1 MREEPAWGA
10 GRPAR
15 SLAVSEASISV
26 NGQASD
32 SSSSRD
38 RVQGSSVQ
46 FRGATRVFP
55 GNDVP
60 AVNDVTMD
68 IAPGELVVL
77 LGTSG
82 SGKTT
87 LLKMVNR
94 LEEPTSGTILVNG
107 ENVQS
112 LPAASLRRHIG
123 YVIQQAGLFPHMR
136 VRDNVAVVPRLL
148 KWDKALIEARVVE
161 LLDLVGL
168 PDHAFGQR
176 YPTQLSG
183 GEQQRIG
190 LARALAAE
198 PPTLL
203 MDEPFG
209 ALDAITRRRL
219 QDELR
224 RIHKLLAPTILFV
237 THDVDEAI
245 RLADRIAVMRGGK
258 LLQVGTPLDLI
269 LHPADEF
276 VSDLVGANDA
286 IRRMR
291 LIPVEAAIL
300 PGDATSAN
308 GHPRLESG
316 ATLHEA
322 FNLLLLENH
331 DSLAVTDGSGE
342 VRGMVTMESLREA
355 VNGNT
360 PDPSAEP
367 LTAG

>member
-1 MREEPAWGA
+1 
-10 GRPAR
+10 
-15 SLAVSEASISV
+15 
-26 NGQASD
+26 
-32 SSSSRD
+32 
-38 RVQGSSVQ
+38 
-46 FRGATRVFP
+46 
-55 GNDVP
+55 
-60 AVNDVTMD
+60 VNDVTMD

-94 LEEPTSGTILVNG
+94 LVEPTSGTILVNG
-107 ENVQS
+107 EDVQL
-112 LPAASLRRHIG
+112 LPAPLLRRHIG
-123 YVIQQAGLFPHMR
+123 YVIQQAGLFPHMS

-148 KWDKALIEARVVE
+148 KWDKQRIDARVVE
-161 LLDLVGL
+161 LLELVGL
-168 PDHAFGQR
+168 PDSTFGGR
-176 YPTQLSG
+176 FPTQLSG
-183 GEQQRIG
+183 GEQQRVG
-190 LARALAAE
+190 LARALAAR

-224 RIHKLLAPTILFV
+224 RIHSILAPTILFV

-269 LHPADEF
+269 LHPADDF
-276 VSDLVGANDA
+276 VADLIGANDA

-291 LIPVEAAIL
+291 LIPVDAAIL
-300 PGDATSAN
+300 PGTPQSVN

-322 FNLLLLENH
+322 FNLLLLDSH
-331 DSLAVTDGSGE
+331 DSLAVTGPTGE
-342 VRGMVTMESLREA
+342 IRGMVTMESLREA
-355 VNGNT
+355 VNGSSA
-360 PDPSAEP
+360 DPVTEP
-367 LTAG
+367 LSAG

>member
-1 MREEPAWGA
+1 MT
-10 GRPAR
+10 
-15 SLAVSEASISV
+15 EASISA
-26 NGQASD
+26 NGQPAA
-32 SSSSRD
+32 SSSGD
-38 RVQGSSVQ
+38 RVQGGAVQ
-46 FRGATRVFP
+46 FRGATRIFP
-55 GNDVP
+55 GNDIP

-107 ENVQS
+107 QNVQS
-112 LPAASLRRHIG
+112 LPAPTLRRHIG

-148 KWDKALIEARVVE
+148 KWNKPLIDARVIE

-168 PDHAFGQR
+168 PDHTFGHR
-176 YPTQLSG
+176 YPSQLSG
-183 GEQQRIG
+183 GEQQRVG

-224 RIHKLLAPTILFV
+224 RIHEILAPTILFV

-258 LLQVGTPLDLI
+258 LLQVGTPLELI
-269 LHPADEF
+269 QHPADDF

-291 LIPVEAAIL
+291 LIPVEAAIM
-300 PGDATSAN
+300 PGIPMTASD
-308 GHPRLESG
+308 HPRLESG

-322 FNLLLLENH
+322 LNLLLLENH
-331 DSLAVTDGSGE
+331 DSLAVINGSGE
-342 VRGMVTMESLREA
+342 VQGVVTMESLREA
-355 VNGNT
+355 VTGNGAG
-360 PDPSAEP
+360 PAAEP

>member
-1 MREEPAWGA
+1 MACSPGIT
-10 GRPAR
+10 
-15 SLAVSEASISV
+15 EANIDA
-26 NGQASD
+26 NGQSTD
-32 SSSSRD
+32 ESSRD
-38 RVQGSSVQ
+38 RIHGSAVQ
-46 FRGATRVFP
+46 FRGASKLFP

-60 AVNDVTMD
+60 SVDDVTMD
-68 IAPGELVVL
+68 VAPGELVVL

-94 LEEPTSGTILVNG
+94 LVEPTSGTILVNG

-112 LPAASLRRHIG
+112 LPAPTLRRQIG

-148 KWDKALIEARVVE
+148 KWDKPLIEVRVTQ

-168 PDHAFGQR
+168 PDDTFGDR
-176 YPTQLSG
+176 YPAQLSG
-183 GEQQRIG
+183 GEQQRVG

-224 RIHKLLAPTILFV
+224 RVHRILKPTILFV
-237 THDVDEAI
+237 THDVDEAV
-245 RLADRIAVMRGGK
+245 RLADRIAVMRAGR
-258 LLQVGTPLDLI
+258 LLQVGTPLELI
-269 LHPADEF
+269 LHPADDF

-291 LIPVEAAIL
+291 LIPVRAAML
-300 PGDATSAN
+300 PGSTGPAN
-308 GHPRLESG
+308 GEPRLEAG

-331 DSLAVTDGSGE
+331 DSLAVTDDTGR
-342 VRGMVTMESLREA
+342 VQGMVTMTSLREA
-355 VNGNT
+355 VNGH
-360 PDPSAEP
+360 PADPAAEP
-367 LTAG
+367 LTAD